1 MLKDDNKYLHDLIR
15 ILIDTEMA
23 VINGQYE
30 QAYLL
35 LGQLKRERL
44 DEFFSDMRANV
55 RDKIFELHGDKV

>member
-44 DEFFSDMRANV
+44 DEFFSDMRVNV